1 MKYCRKDEFEKIVR
15 AREEKTGVLKGSSC
29 TTQASNVLTMYDTT
43 VSHTVP
49 ITIVL
54 EYHSSG
60 LHPAFVDWSPTTK
73 ADPDR
78 RDQDLRIQNKHRLKL

>member
-15 AREEKTGVLKGSSC
+15 ARGEKTGVLKGSSC
-29 TTQASNVLTMYDTT
+29 TTQATNVLAMYDTA

-49 ITIVL
+49 TTIVL
-54 EYHSSG
+54 EYRSSG
-60 LHPAFVDWSPTTK
+60 LHPAFVDWSPTTR

-78 RDQDLRIQNKHRLKL
+78 RDQDLWIQNKHRLKL